1 MLNVYLSSSEKT
13 CSISNVLY
21 VNYSHKGEWIAN
33 SAQTAVVF
41 KCTHEFLS
49 FKKMVIRKVSFVI
62 TLISFT
68 INLSY
73 LVYYEIAF
81 KEVNTIKY
89 SVKDL

>member
-1 MLNVYLSSSEKT
+1 M
-13 CSISNVLY
+13 
-21 VNYSHKGEWIAN
+21 
-33 SAQTAVVF
+33 SAQTAAACKSVSEHRSF
-41 KCTHEFLS
+41 KS

-62 TLISFT
+62 TLISFM

-89 SVKDL
+89 SVKDI